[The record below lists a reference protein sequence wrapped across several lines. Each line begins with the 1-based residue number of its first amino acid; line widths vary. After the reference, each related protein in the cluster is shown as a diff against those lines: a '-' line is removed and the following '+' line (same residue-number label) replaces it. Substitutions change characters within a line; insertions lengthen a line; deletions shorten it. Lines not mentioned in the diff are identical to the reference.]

1 MSIRP
6 RPYASVNRY
15 AVRRPTFIP
24 RAPVAPAAAGG
35 GRGLAGIIGGIAC
48 PLLCLGCLASLALLG
63 LFATMIAAAAYM
75 NKIQSQIRKNATGA
89 GSIMELNIMVLVCAL
104 LCSVY
109 VLSKHRRS
117 VAST

>member
-24 RAPVAPAAAGG
+24 RAPVAPARAGG
-35 GRGLAGIIGGIAC
+35 AGLAGIIGGLAC

-89 GSIMELNIMVLVCAL
+89 GSIMELNILVLACAL
-104 LCSVY
+104 ICSLY